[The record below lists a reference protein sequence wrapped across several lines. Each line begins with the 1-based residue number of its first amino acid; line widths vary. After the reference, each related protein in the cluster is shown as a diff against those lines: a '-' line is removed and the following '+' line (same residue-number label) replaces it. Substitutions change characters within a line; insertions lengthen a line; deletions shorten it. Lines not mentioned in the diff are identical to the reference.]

1 MSILNA
7 PHLFAEN
14 HFMHIYNDQMIND
27 FKAEKVTV
35 HCHGSVVSPTMSQAS
50 ERKLIGKCQK
60 NQAKQQT
67 CIIP

>member
-1 MSILNA
+1 
-7 PHLFAEN
+7 
-14 HFMHIYNDQMIND
+14 MIND